1 MRAVWSERA
10 KKSLHI
16 VEDYILREFGEKKRV
31 EFMAEAEKVALQLE
45 IYPTMGKEE
54 PLLAHR
60 KKRYRSYVITR
71 LSKMIYHVDGETVV
85 IDVIWDTRQSPN
97 RLANR
102 LSKL

>member
-1 MRAVWSERA
+1 MRSVWSERA

-71 LSKMIYHVDGETVV
+71 LSKMIYHVDEKRELVV
-85 IDVIWDTRQSPN
+85 ISDVWDTRREPKTVAKG
-97 RLANR
+97 L
-102 LSKL
+102 